1 MALSFRPDTAPL
13 LVLVENK
20 NAVAHDHSEQGGWGL
35 EWIMPAAIYL
45 RTTISLDLL
54 GIIGQRIQ
62 RSMP

>member
-35 EWIMPAAIYL
+35 EWIMPAAIL
-45 RTTISLDLL
+45 IICALL
-54 GIIGQRIQ
+54 VLQCHICL
-62 RSMP
+62 SFSPLL